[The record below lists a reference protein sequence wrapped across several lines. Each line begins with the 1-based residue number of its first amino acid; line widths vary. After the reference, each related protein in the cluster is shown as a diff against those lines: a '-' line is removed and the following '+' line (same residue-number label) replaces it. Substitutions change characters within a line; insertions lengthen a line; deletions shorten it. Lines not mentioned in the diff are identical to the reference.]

1 MTPHKPKSLHQS
13 EMFRIA
19 LDYACR
25 PDHPLVKLAEQIPW
39 EMFENQF
46 GELYCPDNGRPGL
59 PIRMM
64 VGLLLLKHTRGL
76 SDEEIV
82 EWWLDSP
89 YAQYFCGETHF
100 QQESQLDTSSLSR
113 FRNRIGESGCE
124 LILKSTVTAGM
135 ATGALKKSDLKRV
148 TVDTTV
154 QEKAVT
160 YPTDAKLLNRVRERL
175 VKKARAAGL
184 KLRQSYVRV
193 GPKRLFKVNRYAHA
207 RQMKRMK
214 REVKK
219 LHTILGRV
227 ARDVERKIDQIA
239 NPCVQQ
245 LAESHLES
253 ELELAK
259 RVMTQERTSKNKV
272 YSAHAPEV
280 ECISKGKVHKRYE
293 FGVKVGI
300 AVTNRSNFV
309 LGGRAFPGNPYDGH
323 TLSAQLDQVE
333 RITGTK
339 PEQVF
344 VDRGYR
350 GHGVTDSQIFISG
363 QKRGVN
369 AQLKRLL
376 KRRQAIEPVI
386 GHLKNDGL
394 LGRNYLKGTEGDQ
407 MNAMLSCAGHNMR
420 IILKKIRI
428 ICADFLR
435 RLFSCFG
442 LEKTMS
448 FLAFRRYCQSA

>member
-1 MTPHKPKSLHQS
+1 MTPRKPQCLHQD
-13 EMFRIA
+13 EMFRVS
-19 LDYACR
+19 LHYACR
-25 PDHPLVKLAEQIPW
+25 PDHPLVILAEQMPW
-39 EMFENQF
+39 EVFEKEF

-64 VGLLLLKHTRGL
+64 VGLLLLKHIRGL

-89 YAQYFCGETHF
+89 SAQYFCGETHF
-100 QQESQLDTSSLSR
+100 QLETQLDASSLSR
-113 FRNRIGESGCE
+113 FRQRIGESGCE
-124 LILKSTVTAGM
+124 LILQSTVTAGL
-135 ATGALKKSDLKRV
+135 ATGALKESDLKRV

-175 VKKARAAGL
+175 VKKSKAVGL
-184 KLRQSYVRV
+184 KLRQTYVRV
-193 GPKRLFKVNRYAHA
+193 GPKHLFQVNRYGHA

-227 ARDVERKIDQIA
+227 VRDVERKVVQMADSG
-239 NPCVQQ
+239 VQQ
-245 LAESHLES
+245 RAESYLES

-259 RVMTQERTSKNKV
+259 RVMKQEKISKNKV

-280 ECISKGKVHKRYE
+280 ECIGKGKVHKRYE
-293 FGVKVGI
+293 FGVKVGV

-309 LGGRAFPGNPYDGH
+309 LSSLAFPGNPYDGH
-323 TLSAQLDQVE
+323 TLLIQLGQVE
-333 RITGTK
+333 RITGIK
-339 PEQVF
+339 PEEVF

-350 GHGVTDSQIFISG
+350 GHGVTDSQVFISG
-363 QKRGVN
+363 QKRGMN
-369 AQLKRLL
+369 PRLKRLL

-386 GHLKNDGL
+386 GHIKHDGL
-394 LGRNYLKGTEGDQ
+394 MGRNYLKGTEGDQ

-428 ICADFLR
+428 FCADFWR

-442 LEKTMS
+442 PENSMS
-448 FLAFRRYCQSA
+448 FFAFR